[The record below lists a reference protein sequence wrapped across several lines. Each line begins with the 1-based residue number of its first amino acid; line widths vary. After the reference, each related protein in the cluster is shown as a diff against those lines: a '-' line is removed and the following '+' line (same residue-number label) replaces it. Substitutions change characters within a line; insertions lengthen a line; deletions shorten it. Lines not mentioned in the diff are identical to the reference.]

1 MPGSQHA
8 RAPRRTRLSV
18 DMFAVHS
25 FATHS
30 SAAAFRP
37 VIRRCVP
44 IPAVAACGR
53 RARAPSAADRDVALA
68 ERRAANR
75 ARVERPPAEFTVSD
89 RTGTARATAR
99 RACRPT
105 NASPRPTDPHPT
117 PSGTRR

>member
-1 MPGSQHA
+1 
-8 RAPRRTRLSV
+8 
-18 DMFAVHS
+18 MFAVHS

-75 ARVERPPAEFTVSD
+75 ARVKRPPAEFTVSD
-89 RTGTARATAR
+89 RTGTARATA
-99 RACRPT
+99 
-105 NASPRPTDPHPT
+105 
-117 PSGTRR
+117 